1 MAAQSTVAGL
11 SMVIASAVAFSW
23 KSTDAMDMERQRA
36 MRHSMTGKVR
46 LPTRTTHYLDTQIWK
61 GYLWHWCALGLA
73 PYSRTPWLAPHL
85 PALTSALAPDHSIP
99 KAMTSWSSISSDESR
114 LSPRRARSRSCRCS
128 RCATSSPASLS
139 LE

>member
-61 GYLWHWCALGLA
+61 GYLWPLV
-73 PYSRTPWLAPHL
+73 RTWPCPV
-85 PALTSALAPDHSIP
+85 LTNALAGP
-99 KAMTSWSSISSDESR
+99 
-114 LSPRRARSRSCRCS
+114 
-128 RCATSSPASLS
+128 SPARTHKCPGS
-139 LE
+139 